1 LEACLRS
8 RPADRHPVMG
18 VTWGASSC
26 LTLKRQRTRRE
37 KGRPVV
43 PTLGQLIRE
52 IQHTAAALPT
62 DALRHE
68 IEMNLEVHDAA
79 IDLYNT
85 SPPGGRTVED
95 LIIANSTVMVSVL
108 TTALYVR
115 ELTTRPAV
123 YSAVVISTN

>member
-1 LEACLRS
+1 MGVAWSVRS
-8 RPADRHPVMG
+8 R
-18 VTWGASSC
+18 

-37 KGRPVV
+37 EEGRPVM
-43 PTLGQLIRE
+43 PTLGQIIRE
-52 IQHTAAALPT
+52 IQHAAAALPT

-68 IEMNLEVHDAA
+68 IEMSLDVQDAA
-79 IDLYNT
+79 IDLYY
-85 SPPGGRTVED
+85 SMPPGGRTVED

-123 YSAVVISTN
+123 TSVAVVITPN

>member
-1 LEACLRS
+1 
-8 RPADRHPVMG
+8 M
-18 VTWGASSC
+18 
-26 LTLKRQRTRRE
+26 
-37 KGRPVV
+37 

-68 IEMNLEVHDAA
+68 IEMNLEVQDAA

-85 SPPGGRTVED
+85 IPPGGRTVED

>member
-1 LEACLRS
+1 
-8 RPADRHPVMG
+8 M
-18 VTWGASSC
+18 
-26 LTLKRQRTRRE
+26 
-37 KGRPVV
+37 

-68 IEMNLEVHDAA
+68 IELNLEVQDAA
-79 IDLYNT
+79 IDLYRAI
-85 SPPGGRTVED
+85 PPGGRTVED

-115 ELTTRPAV
+115 ELVSRPAV
-123 YSAVVISTN
+123 TSVAVVITPN